1 MNRIKPMS
9 HPQAHINPAVLR
21 WARGRMG
28 MDIGAAAT
36 AAGVKP
42 EQLARWETGDDLP
55 TFRQAQNMAQALHAP
70 FGFFFLPQA
79 PEDEPLLPDL
89 RTVGG
94 RPVGTPSVNLLDTV
108 KQALQRQA
116 WYVEY
121 QQEQGLAALPF
132 VGKFR
137 LDASPLAVAADIRAV
152 LGVELEHGQRK
163 WDDYQRD
170 LVQGAEQAGVLVMR
184 SGMVGNNTH
193 RKLDVSEFRGFAISH
208 AVAPVVFINSADAP
222 TARLFTLMHELAHIW
237 FGSSGI
243 SNGDTAN
250 ARQEEIACNA
260 VAGEFL
266 APAVVFRRL
275 WTGGEKDLPVR
286 FAALAQRF
294 HVSQLV
300 IARRALDLGLMDR
313 ESYNNFYLT
322 ELERFRNAESKGG
335 AVSIAPLCPK
345 TASDSPKPSPQRPSV
360 AACCCAMRASSL
372 GYNRRRFAN
381 LPSSWV
387 HDLSAGLQYPHRS
400 QKPLLRHVHLPRIL
414 VMGFTR
420 LRARRSG

>member
-1 MNRIKPMS
+1 MS
-9 HPQAHINPAVLR
+9 HPHAQINPEVLR
-21 WARGRMG
+21 WARGRLG
-28 MDIGAAAT
+28 MDIGAAAI

-42 EQLARWETGDDLP
+42 EQFERWETGDGLP
-55 TFRQAQNMAQALHAP
+55 TFRQAQNIAQALHAP

-79 PEDEPLLPDL
+79 PVEQPLLPDL

-94 RPVGTPSVNLLDTV
+94 RPVGRPSVDLLETV

-121 QQEQGLAALPF
+121 QQEQGRAALPF

-137 LDASPLAVAADIRAV
+137 LDANPQVVAADIRAV
-152 LGVELEHGQRK
+152 LGVELEQGQRK
-163 WDDYQRD
+163 WDDYQRA
-170 LVQGAEQAGVLVMR
+170 LIQGAESAGVLVMR

-193 RKLDVSEFRGFAISH
+193 RKLDVGEFRGFAISH
-208 AVAPVVFINSADAP
+208 RVAPVVFVNSADAP

-243 SNGDTAN
+243 SNGEAGN

-266 APAVVFRRL
+266 APASVFRQL
-275 WTGGEKDLPVR
+275 WTGGEADLRTPL
-286 FAALAQRF
+286 AELAQRF

-313 ESYNNFYLT
+313 ETYNNFYLA
-322 ELERFRNAESKGG
+322 ELERFRNAENKGG
-335 AVSIAPLCPK
+335 GSFYRTAVSK
-345 TASDSPKPSPQRPSV
+345 NSE
-360 AACCCAMRASSL
+360 
-372 GYNRRRFAN
+372 RFAKA
-381 LPSSWV
+381 V
-387 HDLSAGLQYPHRS
+387 TAEALSGRM
-400 QKPLLRHVHLPRIL
+400 LLRDAGKLLGVQPAKIRQFAEQL
-414 VMGFTR
+414 G
-420 LRARRSG
+420 A

>member
-1 MNRIKPMS
+1 MS
-9 HPQAHINPAVLR
+9 HPQAQINPEVLR

-28 MDIGAAAT
+28 MDIGAAAV

-42 EQLARWETGDDLP
+42 EQLERWETGDDLP
-55 TFRQAQNMAQALHAP
+55 TFRQAQNIAQALHAP

-79 PEDEPLLPDL
+79 PVEAPLLPDL

-94 RPVGTPSVNLLDTV
+94 RPVGRPSVDLLETV

-121 QQEQGLAALPF
+121 QQEQGTAPLPF
-132 VGKFR
+132 VGKFA
-137 LDASPLAVAADIRAV
+137 LGASPQDVAKDIRAV
-152 LGVELEHGQRK
+152 LGVELENGQRK
-163 WDDYQRD
+163 WDEYQRA
-170 LVQGAEQAGVLVMR
+170 LIQGAEKAGVLVMR

-193 RKLDVSEFRGFAISH
+193 RKLDVSEFRGFAISQ

-243 SNGDTAN
+243 SNGETGN

-266 APAVVFRRL
+266 APAVVFRPL
-275 WTGGEKDLPVR
+275 WAGGEADLR
-286 FAALAQRF
+286 IRLAELAQRF

-300 IARRALDLGLMDR
+300 VARRALDLGLMDR
-313 ESYNNFYLT
+313 EVYNNFYLA

-335 AVSIAPLCPK
+335 GSFYRNAVSK
-345 TASDSPKPSPQRPSV
+345 NSE
-360 AACCCAMRASSL
+360 
-372 GYNRRRFAN
+372 RFAKA
-381 LPSSWV
+381 V
-387 HDLSAGLQYPHRS
+387 TAEALSGRL
-400 QKPLLRHVHLPRIL
+400 LLRDAGKLLGVQPAKIRQFAEQL
-414 VMGFTR
+414 G
-420 LRARRSG
+420 A

>member
-1 MNRIKPMS
+1 MS
-9 HPQAHINPAVLR
+9 HPQAHINHEVLR
-21 WARGRMG
+21 WARRRVG
-28 MDIGAAAT
+28 MDIGAAAI

-42 EQLARWETGDDLP
+42 EQLERWETGDDLP
-55 TFRQAQNMAQALHAP
+55 TFRQAQNIALALHAP

-79 PEDEPLLPDL
+79 PVEEPLLPDL

-94 RPVGTPSVNLLDTV
+94 RPVGRPSVDLLETV

-121 QQEQGLAALPF
+121 QQEQGTAPLPF
-132 VGKFR
+132 VGKFA
-137 LDASPLAVAADIRAV
+137 LGASPQDVAADIRAV
-152 LGVELEHGQRK
+152 LGVELENGQRK
-163 WDDYQRD
+163 WDEYQRA
-170 LVQGAEQAGVLVMR
+170 LIQGAEKAGVLVMR

-193 RKLDVSEFRGFAISH
+193 RKLDVSEFRGFAISQ

-243 SNGDTAN
+243 SNGETAN

-266 APAVVFRRL
+266 APAVVFRQL
-275 WTGGEKDLPVR
+275 WAGGEADLR
-286 FAALAQRF
+286 TRLAELAQRF

-300 IARRALDLGLMDR
+300 VARRALDLGLMDR
-313 ESYNNFYLT
+313 EAYNNFYLA

-335 AVSIAPLCPK
+335 GSFYRTAVSK
-345 TASDSPKPSPQRPSV
+345 NSE
-360 AACCCAMRASSL
+360 
-372 GYNRRRFAN
+372 RFAKA
-381 LPSSWV
+381 V
-387 HDLSAGLQYPHRS
+387 TAEALSGRL
-400 QKPLLRHVHLPRIL
+400 LLRDAGKLLGVQPAKIRQFAEQL
-414 VMGFTR
+414 G
-420 LRARRSG
+420 A

>member
-1 MNRIKPMS
+1 MPTP
-9 HPQAHINPAVLR
+9 HAQINPAMLR

-28 MDIGAAAT
+28 MDIGAAAI

-42 EQLARWETGDDLP
+42 EQLERWETGGDLP
-55 TFRQAQNMAQALHAP
+55 TFRQAQNIAQALHAP

-79 PEDEPLLPDL
+79 PQDEPLLPDL

-94 RPVGTPSVNLLDTV
+94 RPVDRPSVDLLQTV

-121 QQEQGLAALPF
+121 QQEQGTAPLPF
-132 VGKFR
+132 VGKFA
-137 LDASPLAVAADIRAV
+137 LGASPQAVAADIRAV

-163 WDDYQRD
+163 WDDYQRA
-170 LVQGAEQAGVLVMR
+170 LIQGAEKAGVLVMR

-193 RKLDVSEFRGFAISH
+193 RKLDVGEFRGFAISH

-243 SNGDTAN
+243 SNGD
-250 ARQEEIACNA
+250 ARNTRREEVACNA

-266 APAVVFRRL
+266 APAAVFRQLWAGSDADLRTRL
-275 WTGGEKDLPVR
+275 AE
-286 FAALAQRF
+286 LAQRF

-313 ESYNNFYLT
+313 ETYDHFYLA

-335 AVSIAPLCPK
+335 GSFYRNAVSK
-345 TASDSPKPSPQRPSV
+345 NSE
-360 AACCCAMRASSL
+360 
-372 GYNRRRFAN
+372 RFAKA
-381 LPSSWV
+381 V
-387 HDLSAGLQYPHRS
+387 TAEALSGRL
-400 QKPLLRHVHLPRIL
+400 LLRDAGKLLGVQPAKIRQFAEQL
-414 VMGFTR
+414 G
-420 LRARRSG
+420 A